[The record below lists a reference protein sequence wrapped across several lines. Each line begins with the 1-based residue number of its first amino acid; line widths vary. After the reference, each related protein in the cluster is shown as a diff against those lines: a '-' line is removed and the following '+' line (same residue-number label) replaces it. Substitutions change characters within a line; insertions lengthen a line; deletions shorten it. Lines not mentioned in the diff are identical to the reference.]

1 MAGRWL
7 RCDFEGC
14 AGRFKSYRGRTHH
27 VRSKHYNGNT
37 VQRGS
42 PLPPDAIASGSSARS
57 DHNSDTSDSD
67 NPSQASHSVC
77 YNDEG
82 DVPRAEPKTKKTSHP
97 QLTGTPCRH
106 DGDQLEPDSPPPPR
120 DKPSNDNWSPFDYSA
135 QFQIADLLFRK
146 DEMSASNLDE
156 LFTLLGLNP
165 PPPATSD
172 SEDSASDMGINP
184 KASAPFKDHD
194 DMYNTIDA
202 SKLGDAPWQCL
213 KVDPCG
219 TAEEPLWKQKI
230 YEVWFRDPDIVLQN
244 MLDNPDFDGEFD
256 YSPYVE
262 VDDKNNRRW
271 GDAMSANYAWR
282 HATEIYNENPEQNEH
297 TMYCPIIL
305 GSDKTTVSVATGQVE
320 YHPLYLSIG
329 NIWGSTRRAHRQ
341 GVIPIAFLAIP
352 KADRRY
358 DTDVS
363 FRKFK
368 RQLYHSSISAIFASI
383 KNYMTTPVVRRCPD
397 GHFRRVIFDFGAFI
411 GDYPEQVMLA
421 AIVQGWCPRYV
432 LYIFAAVTEPEVY
445 RRCTALCTELDNP
458 TFAARRE
465 KEYTNTLI
473 RTFDP
478 GILWN
483 EYGVDDDIIPFTN
496 DFPRADIHEMISPDL
511 LHQIIKG
518 TFKDHLVAWVGEYL
532 ELEHGQAGA
541 KRIMDEIDHRIAA
554 APSFPG
560 LRRFPDGRR
569 FKQWTGDDSKA
580 LMKVYLP
587 ALVGFVP
594 SEIIKTFRNFLDFC
608 YLVRRPVF
616 TPQTLEHVNQALAAF
631 HQSRE
636 VFRDLGVRPDG
647 FSLPRQHSL
656 IHYPH
661 LIQEF
666 GAPNGLCSSITE
678 SRHITAVKKPW
689 RRSSR
694 WNALGQMLTTNQRL
708 DKLAAMRTDFETR
721 GMLPISRDAVPK
733 PVPSDPLD
741 DSAEGCAPTDDLV
754 EGNVMLARTRIRNYP
769 RRMDL
774 LAEHVNV
781 PELHGLTRRFLYDHL
796 YPHAHYSSNDI
807 TLDDC
812 PEIHSKVSVY
822 HSAVA
827 TFFAPSDMSGI
838 RGMRR
843 ERIRS
848 TPDWR
853 GSGER
858 RDTAFVVEDQE
869 RPGSEGM
876 AVVRVLL
883 LFSFKYDDML
893 IPCALVRW
901 FKRYGQRPD
910 ANTGMWIV
918 RPETT
923 GQNDTPVLSVVH
935 LDSMLRLAHL
945 LPVFGPAY
953 LPSPFSHTHSLDAFK
968 AFYINRYI
976 DHHAFEILL

>member
-1 MAGRWL
+1 MARRWL

-27 VRSKHYNGNT
+27 VCSKHYNGNT
-37 VQRGS
+37 VQCGS
-42 PLPPDAIASGSSARS
+42 PLPPDAIASGSSAHS
-57 DHNSDTSDSD
+57 DHNS
-67 NPSQASHSVC
+67 
-77 YNDEG
+77 
-82 DVPRAEPKTKKTSHP
+82 
-97 QLTGTPCRH
+97 TPCHH
-106 DGDQLEPDSPPPPR
+106 DSDQLEPDSPPPPR
-120 DKPSNDNWSPFDYSA
+120 DKPSNNDWSPFDYSM
-135 QFQIADLLFRK
+135 QFQIADLLFHK
-146 DEMSASNLDE
+146 DKMSTSNLNE

-202 SKLGDAPWQCL
+202 LKLGDTPWQCL

-230 YEVWFRDPDIVLQN
+230 YKVWFRDPDIVLQN
-244 MLDNPDFDGEFD
+244 MLDNPDFDGKFD

-329 NIWGSTRRAHRQ
+329 NIWGSTRRVHRQ

-352 KADRRY
+352 KANHRY

-363 FRKFK
+363 FWKFK
-368 RQLYHSSISAIFASI
+368 CQLYHSSILVIFTSI
-383 KNYMTTPVVRRCPD
+383 KNYMTTP
-397 GHFRRVIFDFGAFI
+397 VIFDFGAFI

-421 AIVQGWCPRYV
+421 AIVQGWCPR
-432 LYIFAAVTEPEVY
+432 
-445 RRCTALCTELDNP
+445 CTALCTELDNP
-458 TFAARRE
+458 TFAARQE
-465 KEYTNTLI
+465 KEHTNTLI
-473 RTFDP
+473 STFDP

-483 EYGVDDDIIPFTN
+483 KYGVDDDIIPFTN
-496 DFPRADIHEMISPDL
+496 DFPRADIHEMILPDL

-518 TFKDHLVAWVGEYL
+518 TLKDHLVAWVGEYL

-541 KRIMDEIDHRIAA
+541 KRIMDEIDHRIAV

-560 LRRFPDGRR
+560 LRLFPDSRQ
-569 FKQWTGDDSKA
+569 FKQWTGNDSKA

-608 YLVRRPVF
+608 YLVQRPVF

-636 VFRDLGVRPDG
+636 VFHDLEVRPDG

-666 GAPNGLCSSITE
+666 GAPNGLCSLITE
-678 SRHITAVKKPW
+678 SWHITAVKKPW

-694 WNALGQMLTTNQRL
+694 WNALGQMLTTNQ
-708 DKLAAMRTDFETR
+708 
-721 GMLPISRDAVPK
+721 VPK

-741 DSAEGCAPTDDLV
+741 DSAEGCAPADDLV
-754 EGNVMLARTRIRNYP
+754 EGNVMLARMRSTYATI
-769 RRMDL
+769 
-774 LAEHVNV
+774 LAIWIFWLNINI
-781 PELHGLTRRFLYDHL
+781 PKLHGLTRRFLYNHL

-838 RGMRR
+838 RGMRC
-843 ERIRS
+843 ERIHS

-853 GSGER
+853 GSGEQ

-869 RPGSEGM
+869 HPGSEGM
-876 AVVRVLL
+876 AVVCVLL

-893 IPCALVRW
+893 IPCTLVRW
-901 FKRYGQRPD
+901 FKRYSQRPNV
-910 ANTGMWIV
+910 NTGMWIV

-923 GQNDTPVLSVVH
+923 GQNDMPVLLVVH

-953 LPSPFSHTHSLDAFK
+953 LPSPFSHMHSLDAFK

>member
-1 MAGRWL
+1 MGGGWL
-7 RCDFEGC
+7 HCEFKGC
-14 AGRFKSYRGRTHH
+14 AGRFKSYGGRTHH
-27 VRSKHYNGNT
+27 VRSKHYISNI
-37 VQRGS
+37 VQCS
-42 PLPPDAIASGSSARS
+42 SLPLPLDATTSATHS
-57 DHNSDTSDSD
+57 DHDSDTSASH
-67 NPSQASHSVC
+67 NQSQASHWDGAHYHNLDSGL
-77 YNDEG
+77 DSEG
-82 DVPRAEPKTKKTSHP
+82 DVPKFKTKKTFHP
-97 QLTGTPCRH
+97 QLTGAPCNH
-106 DGDQLEPDSPPPPR
+106 NGDQLQPGSPPPPR
-120 DKPSNDNWSPFDYSA
+120 DEPGDDDWTPFDCGT

-146 DEMSASNLDE
+146 DEMSASNLDD
-156 LFTLLGLNP
+156 LFTLLRRHS

-172 SEDSASDMGINP
+172 SDDSSMFADPQAGP
-184 KASAPFKDHD
+184 LFKDHD
-194 DMYNTIDA
+194 DMYDTIDA

-213 KVDPCG
+213 KVDPGG
-219 TAEEPLWKQKI
+219 TDKDPLWKQKI
-230 YEVWFRDPDIVLQN
+230 YEVWFRDPDIVLKN
-244 MLDNPDFDGEFD
+244 MLDNLDFDGEFD
-256 YSPYVE
+256 YSPYIE
-262 VDDKNNRRW
+262 LDDKNNRHW
-271 GDAMSANYAWR
+271 GDVMSANFAWR
-282 HATEIYNENPEQNEH
+282 HATNIYNENPEQNQH
-297 TMYCPIIL
+297 AMYCPIIL

-329 NIWGSTRRAHRQ
+329 NIWGSTHHAHRQ

-352 KADRRY
+352 KAPTLPLID
-358 DTDVS
+358 
-363 FRKFK
+363 
-368 RQLYHSSISAIFASI
+368 LGNISSI
-383 KNYMTTPVVRRCPD
+383 KKYMTTPVVRRCPD
-397 GHFRRVIFDFGAFI
+397 GHFHRVIFDFGPFI

-421 AIVQGWCPRYV
+421 AVVQGWC
-432 LYIFAAVTEPEVY
+432 A
-445 RRCTALCTELDNP
+445 RCMAMCTELDNLA
-458 TFAARRE
+458 FAARRE

-473 RTFDP
+473 STFDP
-478 GILWN
+478 GILWD

-496 DFPRADIHEMISPDL
+496 DFPHADIHEMLSPDL

-518 TFKDHLVAWVGEYL
+518 TFKDHLVTWVGEYL
-532 ELEHGQAGA
+532 ELTHGKTEA

-616 TPQTLEHVNQALAAF
+616 TPQTLDQVNQSLAAF
-631 HQSRE
+631 HESRE

-666 GAPNGLCSSITE
+666 GVPNGLCSSITE

-721 GMLPISRDAVPK
+721 GMLPISRDAVQK
-733 PVPSDPLD
+733 PVPPDPLD
-741 DSAEGCAPTDDLV
+741 GSGEGCAPTDDFV
-754 EGNVMLARTRIRNYP
+754 EGNVTLARTRIRNYP
-769 RRMDL
+769 RRIDL
-774 LAEHVNV
+774 LAEHINV
-781 PELHGLTRRFLYDHL
+781 PELHELTRRFLYDYL
-796 YPHAHYSSNDI
+796 YPDVHYSSNDI
-807 TLDDC
+807 ALNDC
-812 PEIHSKVSVY
+812 PDIHSKVAVY
-822 HSAVA
+822 HSAIA

-838 RGMRR
+838 RGMRC

-853 GSGER
+853 GGGDR
-858 RDTAFVVEDQE
+858 RDCAFVVEDQD
-869 RPGSEGM
+869 RPGFEGM

-883 LFSFKYDDML
+883 LFSFKYDDTL
-893 IPCALVRW
+893 IPCALVQW

-910 ANTGMWIV
+910 ADTGMWIV

-923 GQNDTPVLSVVH
+923 GQHDTPVLSVVH
-935 LDSMLRLAHL
+935 LDCMLRLAHL
-945 LPVFGPAY
+945 LPIFGPAY
-953 LPSPFSHTHSLDAFK
+953 LPTPFSHLHTLDAFK